1 MNFRKNL
8 VTLTGLISWLIFFQN
23 PIKAIEITGEY
34 SFSDFEKAKKAAHL
48 TWIVESTKVGLF
60 SSDVYGYV
68 LSYKYSGEHNEKDQT
83 LKNLVLS
90 FPIEAMNS
98 DSESRD
104 EKLHTLCMGRPTYD
118 EIKVVIPGPIDL
130 QEEGELFYKGK
141 VMIRGKEKPFGLKAS
156 AIIENGKLTFKGK
169 STWSLKK
176 MEIPDPSIAVAKLSD
191 EIRIRFNIPHTLT
204 KN

>member
-1 MNFRKNL
+1 MTWSIFIQSPL
-8 VTLTGLISWLIFFQN
+8 CAEEIS
-23 PIKAIEITGEY
+23 GEG
-34 SFSDFEKAKKAAHL
+34 SFPTFEEAEKSAHL

-68 LSYKYSGEHNEKDQT
+68 LNYKYTGEHNKKDQT
-83 LKNLVLS
+83 LNNLVLS

-104 EKLHTLCMGRPTYD
+104 EKLHTLCMGRPTYN

-141 VMIRGKEKPFGLKAS
+141 VMIRGKEKPFSLRAS
-156 AIIENGKLTFKGK
+156 AKIESGKLIFKGR

-191 EIRIRFNIPHTLT
+191 DIRIHFNIPHTFA
-204 KN
+204 KH